1 MEVNPVNARLLAGF
15 FEELLVRAKNL
26 VIPVE
31 AITIKDWIEDSV
43 GMVAAEL

>member
-1 MEVNPVNARLLAGF
+1 MEVNPVNARLLSGF
-15 FEELLVRAKNL
+15 FEELVRAKNL